1 MALGRGLPVRNRSI
15 ISATLVTF
23 VSALYEE
30 VEVEVVAVVVV
41 DDDANVDGRVDT
53 IFAIFNES
61 DSLFLQIMTKR

>member
-15 ISATLVTF
+15 ISAILVIF
-23 VSALYEE
+23 GFAMYEE
-30 VEVEVVAVVVV
+30 VEVVALVLVVA

-61 DSLFLQIMTKR
+61 DLLLYK